1 MITLVRLIAGLTSQI
16 LKIQLSTASLAR
28 KQNNYKLAES
38 VLLSQIDN
46 LMKPNMENGRVAPEN
61 LLSALSTLQSNKKA
75 VSQLEVL
82 RVEREG
88 AKLLHSMA
96 QQKESIDIL
105 SSSIVGFICADLKQE
120 KKDKEFLESC
130 SQLCGK
136 SLLTL
141 VKWLQLDY
149 KNLSSIVTQGSQP
162 EGEDSVLAGNLKLL
176 METEA
181 RAAGQ
186 GMGLVMEENSKLRE
200 REEKRVC
207 VLHLT
212 FWFKKKNHLKKVSTG
227 IYIESGFHLFSD
239 ISIADSAIVNETDS
253 LIGRLLNLS
262 TVECPTLSKAW
273 FTLAGWCYKWG
284 RKSVD
289 NAR

>member
-1 MITLVRLIAGLTSQI
+1 MITLARLIAGLTSQI

-46 LMKPNMENGRVAPEN
+46 LMKPNMENGRVSPEN

-212 FWFKKKNHLKKVSTG
+212 F
-227 IYIESGFHLFSD
+227 
-239 ISIADSAIVNETDS
+239 
-253 LIGRLLNLS
+253 
-262 TVECPTLSKAW
+262 
-273 FTLAGWCYKWG
+273 
-284 RKSVD
+284 
-289 NAR
+289 

>member
-1 MITLVRLIAGLTSQI
+1 MILLPLSEDDRMDADEHDITSFLHLQRLLDIQRQSAASEKMPGMFHNNAVRTSTISIIFLLKYWVFVITLARLIAGLTSQI

-149 KNLSSIVTQGSQP
+149 KNLSSIVTQGSQL

-200 REEKRVC
+200 RERKREC
-207 VLHLT
+207 V
-212 FWFKKKNHLKKVSTG
+212 F
-227 IYIESGFHLFSD
+227 YI
-239 ISIADSAIVNETDS
+239 
-253 LIGRLLNLS
+253 
-262 TVECPTLSKAW
+262 
-273 FTLAGWCYKWG
+273 
-284 RKSVD
+284 
-289 NAR
+289 

>member
-1 MITLVRLIAGLTSQI
+1 MITLAWLIAGLTSQI

-46 LMKPNMENGRVAPEN
+46 LIKPNIENGRVAPEN

-120 KKDKEFLESC
+120 KKDKELLENC

-141 VKWLQLDY
+141 VKWLQVDY
-149 KNLSSIVTQGSQP
+149 KNLSSIVTQGGQP
-162 EGEDSVLAGNLKLL
+162 EGEDSVLAGNLQLL

-181 RAAGQ
+181 RASGQ

-200 REEKRVC
+200 RAREKTIV
-207 VLHLT
+207 T
-212 FWFKKKNHLKKVSTG
+212 FIWKIILKKVT
-227 IYIESGFHLFSD
+227 IYIVSGFFCLFSD

>member
-1 MITLVRLIAGLTSQI
+1 MITLARLIAGLTSQI

-136 SLLTL
+136 SMLTL

-200 REEKRVC
+200 RERGKESVC
-207 VLHLT
+207 ST
-212 FWFKKKNHLKKVSTG
+212 FNFLIQKKK
-227 IYIESGFHLFSD
+227 II
-239 ISIADSAIVNETDS
+239 
-253 LIGRLLNLS
+253 
-262 TVECPTLSKAW
+262 
-273 FTLAGWCYKWG
+273 
-284 RKSVD
+284 
-289 NAR
+289 